1 MKTQNFNKLNHMN
14 YPIIHNLWEYR
25 TEPFLDFKDPNNI
38 NKLKE
43 AFELVE
49 SNLNKEYPIFID
61 KEYYVDKKIVSVNPG
76 NTEQVIGVFQDS
88 SIELADKAVQV
99 ANESFKVWSKLN
111 VYDRVN
117 VFLRAAN
124 ILRKRRFEYIAW
136 MVLEV
141 GKNWAE
147 ADADVAEAI
156 DYLEYYS
163 KLMISIH
170 ENPKELLP
178 FPGEVNYYYYLP
190 LGVVVVI
197 PPWNFPL
204 AIPLGMTVAALITGN
219 TVILKPAEDSP
230 MMSYLLYELLIEA
243 GVPQGV
249 INYLPGTGEIVG
261 DYLVKH
267 PDIHMIAFTGSK
279 EVGLLI
285 HKNAANYPG
294 RSHLKRVIA
303 EMGGK
308 NAIIVDDI
316 DDESFMDYAV
326 NSVLVSAYGFQGQKC
341 SALSRL
347 ILHKNIYDKFMDKLL
362 SAVSKI
368 EVGLP
373 KENKFLGPVINEQAF
388 NKIMHYIEIGKKH
401 NKLLIGGKRYEY
413 KYPGYYIEPTVFED
427 VKVNDIIAQ
436 EEIFGPVLAVMKYSD
451 FDEAIKIANSVEYG
465 LTGAVF
471 SQNRFNI
478 NKAKQEFYCG
488 NLYINRKCT
497 GAIVG
502 VHPFGGFKFS
512 GTNSKAGGPDYL
524 LFFLNPKSVSEKIDF

>member
-1 MKTQNFNKLNHMN
+1 MKTENFIKLNHLN
-14 YPIIHNLWEYR
+14 EPIIHQSWEYQ
-25 TEPFLDFKDPNNI
+25 TEPFLNFQDPINIERI
-38 NKLKE
+38 NK
-43 AFELVE
+43 AFSFVE

-61 KEYYVDKKIVSVNPG
+61 KEYYVDKKIVSINPG
-76 NTEQVIGVFQDS
+76 DTRQVIGVFQDAT
-88 SIELADKAVQV
+88 IELADKAVKY
-99 ANESFKVWSKLN
+99 ANEKFKTWSKLN
-111 VYDRVN
+111 VYDRAN
-117 VFLRAAN
+117 IFLRAAN
-124 ILRKRRFEYIAW
+124 ILRKRRMEYIAW

-156 DYLEYYS
+156 DYLEYYAKS
-163 KLMISIH
+163 MIEIH
-170 ENPKELLP
+170 ENPKKLLK

-204 AIPLGMTVAALITGN
+204 AIPLGMTVAALVTGN
-219 TVILKPAEDSP
+219 TVILKPSEDAP

-285 HKNAANYPG
+285 SKNAANYPG
-294 RSHLKRVIA
+294 RSHIKRVIA

-308 NAIIVDDI
+308 NAIIVDDTQ
-316 DDESFMDYAV
+316 DEEFLNYAV
-326 NSVLVSAYGFQGQKC
+326 KSCLFSAYGFQGQKC

-347 ILHKNIYDKFMDKLL
+347 LLHKNIYDKFMEKLI
-362 SAVSKI
+362 SEVSQI
-368 EVGLP
+368 EIGLP
-373 KENKFLGPVINEQAF
+373 KENKFMGPVINEQAL
-388 NKIMHYIEIGKKH
+388 NKVMKYIEIGKKQ
-401 NKLLIGGKRYEY
+401 NKLLIGGNTYNCG
-413 KYPGYYIEPTVFED
+413 YPGYYIEPTVFEN
-427 VKVNDIIAQ
+427 VKVNDTIAQ
-436 EEIFGPVLAVMKYSD
+436 EEIFGPVLAVIKYSD
-451 FDEAIKIANSVEYG
+451 FDEAIEIANSIEYG

-478 NKAKQEFYCG
+478 EKAKKEFYCG

-524 LFFLNPKSVSEKIDF
+524 ILFLNPKSVSEKIDF

>member
-1 MKTQNFNKLNHMN
+1 MKTTNFTKLNHLN
-14 YPIIHNLWEYR
+14 DPIIHSSWEYA
-25 TEPFLDFKDPNNI
+25 TEPFLDFKNPINI
-38 NKLKE
+38 EKIKK
-43 AFELVE
+43 AFEFVE

-61 KEYYVDKKIVSVNPG
+61 KEYYVDKKILSINPG
-76 NTEQVIGVFQDS
+76 DTNQVIGIFQDAT
-88 SIELADKAVQV
+88 IELADKAVKY
-99 ANESFKVWSKLN
+99 ANEKFKTWAKLN

-117 VFLRAAN
+117 IFRLAAN
-124 ILRKRRFEYIAW
+124 ILRKRRFEFIAW

-141 GKNWAE
+141 GKNWTE

-163 KLMISIH
+163 NLMIDIH
-170 ENPKELLP
+170 ENPKKLLP

-219 TVILKPAEDSP
+219 TVILKPAEDAP

-243 GVPQGV
+243 GVPEGV

-308 NAIIVDDI
+308 NAIIVDEI
-316 DDESFMDYAV
+316 YDEDFMNYAV
-326 NSVLVSAYGFQGQKC
+326 NSVIASAFGFQGQKC

-347 ILHKNIYDKFMDKLL
+347 LLHKNIYDKFMNKLL
-362 SAVSKI
+362 ENVSKI
-368 EVGLP
+368 EIGLP
-373 KENKFLGPVINEQAF
+373 KENKFLGPVINEQAL
-388 NKIMHYIEIGKKH
+388 NKIMNYIEIGKKQ
-401 NKLLIGGKRYEY
+401 NKLVFGGKRYDY
-413 KYPGYYIEPTVFED
+413 KYSGYYIEPTVFED
-427 VKVNDIIAQ
+427 VKVNDVIAQ

-451 FDEAIKIANSVEYG
+451 FDEAISIANSVEYG

-478 NKAKQEFYCG
+478 NKAKNEFYCG